1 MTSLLSISP
10 SNEHA
15 VDIALSYIEGTH
27 GFDQDIELGKKM
39 LETSKSKDAN
49 FYLGFLI
56 RNIKSFL
63 ELFIKVINLLRK
75 IMKWQK

>member
-1 MTSLLSISP
+1 MTTLLSISP

-49 FYLGFLI
+49 FYLGY
-56 RNIKSFL
+56 
-63 ELFIKVINLLRK
+63 FIF
-75 IMKWQK
+75 

>member
-10 SNEHA
+10 PNEHA
-15 VDIALSYIEGTH
+15 VDVALSYIEGTH

-56 RNIKSFL
+56 RNINHS
-63 ELFIKVINLLRK
+63 
-75 IMKWQK
+75 